1 MFYYISGKI
10 ALKADGFAVIDANG
24 VGYRLY
30 ASRNTL
36 STMGEVG
43 EEAKLYTYL
52 NFKSAS
58 DIMDL
63 YGFSSM
69 EELNLFEMI
78 TSVSRVGAKTA
89 ISLLSNISPSKFAL
103 CVVTDDFKYI
113 AQKTPGLGA
122 KGAQRIVL
130 ELKDKFKGVE
140 IGQID
145 SDEIISLPGA
155 DEENEAVSALVVL
168 GYSAQEAKNAIKG
181 AEGSVEEVI
190 KIGLKNLMKG

>member
-1 MFYYISGKI
+1 MFYYISGKV
-10 ALKADGFAVIDANG
+10 ALKTDTFAVLDASG
-24 VGYRLY
+24 VGYKLF
-30 ASRNTL
+30 ASKTTL
-36 STMGEVG
+36 DGIGTVG
-43 EEAKLYTYL
+43 DTAKLYTYL

-89 ISLLSNISPSKFAL
+89 ISLLSNMTPSKFAL
-103 CVVTDDFKYI
+103 CVVTNDFKYI

-130 ELKDKFKGVE
+130 ELKDKFKGID
-140 IGQID
+140 IGSID
-145 SDEIISLPGA
+145 ADEVISLPGA
-155 DEENEAVSALVVL
+155 DEDNEAVSALMVL
-168 GYSAQEAKNAIKG
+168 GYSAQEAKDAIKG
-181 AEGSVEEVI
+181 ATGSVEEIV
-190 KIGLKNLMKG
+190 KIGLKNLMRG